1 MDEPIVDIERI
12 RQEAKKEL
20 FNDIDKFALNFNIE
34 DYDKVKNKHLGNKYG
49 GRKSIV
55 MVWQILSIYIVVM
68 SMIILPIL
76 VYTN

>member
-49 GRKSIV
+49 GGK
-55 MVWQILSIYIVVM
+55 
-68 SMIILPIL
+68 
-76 VYTN
+76 